1 MMTVTSKNG
10 LAKTK
15 QLWQESSEAGL
26 ELLIVNLMPTKL
38 ETELQFLKLLAKT
51 KINCQVTFA
60 YPDSHHF
67 RHGDGPVVKQTYL
80 PLSQAL
86 KQNFDG
92 LIVTGAPVEHLA
104 FEQVDYWHDFCQLVA
119 WAQATN
125 TYALFECWA
134 SQAALKV
141 QYGIEKT
148 AREAK
153 LFGIYQAKIQAETN
167 HFLKG
172 FGSGGLLRMPQSRHT
187 DLNLPPKLPKDLQLL
202 ASSNEVEAFLLAT
215 SDLKNLF
222 ITGHPEYATET
233 LAGEYQRDVRLGK
246 KISLPSNYYR
256 QRQIVNS
263 WQPTSVRLYT
273 NWLQV
278 IQKIG

>member
-1 MMTVTSKNG
+1 MMTVAIKNG

-15 QLWQESSEAGL
+15 QLWQENKTPGL

-38 ETELQFLKLLAKT
+38 ETELQFLGLLAQT
-51 KINCQVTFA
+51 KIDCQVTFA

-67 RHGDGPVVKQTYL
+67 RHGDGPAVKQTYL
-80 PLSQAL
+80 PLSQAF

-104 FEQVDYWHDFCQLVA
+104 FEQVDYWNDFCRLVA
-119 WAQATN
+119 WANRTN
-125 TYALFECWA
+125 TYALYECWA
-134 SQAALKV
+134 SQAALKI

-148 AREAK
+148 VREAK
-153 LFGIYQAKIQAETN
+153 LFGIYQAKVQLATN

-187 DLNLPPKLPKDLQLL
+187 DLALPPRLPKGLQLL
-202 ASSNEVEAFLLAT
+202 VSSKEVDAFLLAT
-215 SDLKNLF
+215 SDLKKLF
-222 ITGHPEYATET
+222 ITGHPEYATDT

-246 KISLPSNYYR
+246 KISLPSNYYC
-256 QRQIVNS
+256 QNQIVNS
-263 WQPTSVRLYT
+263 WQTSSVRLYT
-273 NWLQV
+273 NWLRV
-278 IQKIG
+278 IQKTG